1 MTIYPVLQLSY
12 RKQHSTET
20 AILKVMND
28 ILLKMNSQHVTLLVM
43 LDLSVAFDAVDH
55 RTLLDRLHDEIG
67 ICGNAL
73 RLTGLYLIYLIE
85 ASVFP

>member
-20 AILKVMND
+20 ALLKVMND
-28 ILLKMNSQHVTLLVM
+28 ILVKINSQHVTLLVM
-43 LDLSVAFDAVDH
+43 LDAFDH
-55 RTLLDRLHDEIG
+55 RILLNRLLDEIG